1 MFEISQATKQVP
13 ETSIVRF
20 RLRTSCYPAS
30 RIKDWFSFLIERN
43 VKELDLNFDC
53 YCLARSVL
61 NATSLTVLKLCR
73 MTLRTRSLS
82 TLHSL
87 KVLSLIDVIFD
98 AKSLKNIISGCP
110 IIEELYVHRES
121 YARDHVDFSVSK
133 TLKYLLLSG
142 LQFNCQWLEG
152 LIYGLPLLEGL
163 TLYSCIG
170 LKNIRIG
177 SHSLKSLYFSNDFV
191 SENLSIDSHSL
202 TTLDVY
208 TRSGA
213 WKATFRTPN
222 LVYLRLHC
230 GVKAVISI
238 QAPNLF
244 EGILDLGHYSKYVP
258 SYDDTVHF
266 LANFNSMK
274 KMMLRIDEQEIIFP
288 RNIRNTCSPPL
299 PNLKHLKLKI
309 RRELKTK
316 SELED
321 SVYWCAPS
329 LETLELDVM
338 EYCNRKHLKVKM
350 RCNELKRKSEL
361 EDS

>member
-1 MFEISQATKQVP
+1 M
-13 ETSIVRF
+13 
-20 RLRTSCYPAS
+20 
-30 RIKDWFSFLIERN
+30 KDWFSFLIERN
-43 VKELDLNFDC
+43 VKELDLNFHY
-53 YCLARSVL
+53 YCLDRSVL
-61 NATSLTVLKLCR
+61 NATSLTVLKLCHV
-73 MTLRTRSLS
+73 TLRTCSLS

-98 AKSLKNIISGCP
+98 AKSLKNIVSGCP
-110 IIEELYVHRES
+110 LIEELYVDRES

-170 LKNIRIG
+170 LKNIRIR
-177 SHSLKSLYFSNDFV
+177 SHSLKSLDFSSDFV

-208 TRSGA
+208 TRCGA

-244 EGILDLGHYSKYVP
+244 EGILDLRHYSKYVP
-258 SYDDTVHF
+258 SYDETVHF

-329 LETLELDVM
+329 LKTLDRCDEALVILVSVVVGET
-338 EYCNRKHLKVKM
+338 
-350 RCNELKRKSEL
+350 
-361 EDS
+361 